1 MFSPVILKDQNF
13 LLYSKISNAFV
24 IVTHFYCTTVTG
36 NISLTFLGCLPH
48 EIQLR
53 SAIMVGL
60 ALISPFRYFQ
70 EVMLN
75 VSDI

>member
-1 MFSPVILKDQNF
+1 MFNPVILKDQNF

-24 IVTHFYCTTVTG
+24 IVTHFYYTTVTG

-53 SAIMVGL
+53 SATVSL

-75 VSDI
+75 VSDT